1 MGEKHVGLRYDGG
14 MRFVTRTGSGHEIVI
29 DNAVGNSGP
38 RPTELVLAAIAGCTA
53 MDIVDILAKKR
64 QVMDGYSVDVTGTQ
78 REVAPNI
85 YTDITVTHTIEGN
98 VDTVAVARAIELSA
112 TKYCT
117 VSNQIAAGPARISHR
132 YVIKRP
138 GVDGAPPSQESGE
151 VVVTGPMKD
160 LTAA

>member
-1 MGEKHVGLRYDGG
+1 
-14 MRFVTRTGSGHEIVI
+14 
-29 DNAVGNSGP
+29 
-38 RPTELVLAAIAGCTA
+38 
-53 MDIVDILAKKR
+53 MDIVDIMAKKR
-64 QVMDGYSVDVTGTQ
+64 QVMDGYSVDVSGTQ
-78 REVAPNI
+78 REIAPNI

-138 GVDGAPPSQESGE
+138 GVDGAPPSEESGE
-151 VVVTGPMKD
+151 VVVTGPMND
-160 LTAA
+160 LTAV